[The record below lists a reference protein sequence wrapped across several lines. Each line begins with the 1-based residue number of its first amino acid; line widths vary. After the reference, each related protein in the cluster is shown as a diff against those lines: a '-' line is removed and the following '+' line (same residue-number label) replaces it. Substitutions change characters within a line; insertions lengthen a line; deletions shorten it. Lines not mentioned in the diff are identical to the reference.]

1 MHLQSSL
8 PAARGSVVYD
18 NHLEAIVSQQLDVV
32 SEVLIRGYDHE
43 GGM

>member
-1 MHLQSSL
+1 MHLQGSL
-8 PAARGSVVYD
+8 PATRGSVVY
-18 NHLEAIVSQQLDVV
+18 NYHLEAIVSQQLDVM